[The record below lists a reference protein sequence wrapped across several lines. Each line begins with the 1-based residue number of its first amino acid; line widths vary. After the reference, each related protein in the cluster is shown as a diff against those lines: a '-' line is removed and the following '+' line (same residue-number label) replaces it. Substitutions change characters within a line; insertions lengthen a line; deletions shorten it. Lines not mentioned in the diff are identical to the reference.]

1 MNEHATRGT
10 LLFLGDSLTASGDW
24 AAWFPEHDTRNHGV
38 SGDTTDA
45 VLQRL
50 DAVVAEQPDAIA
62 LLVGT
67 NDLAFRQSV
76 EHIVRNIEYA
86 LVAIRRDLPGVR
98 MLLQSILP
106 RGREFADQIQDAN
119 RHLRQFAPSVHAQY
133 LDLWPVLA
141 RRARRARTGV
151 LGRRA
156 APQRA
161 GLRGLA
167 ERVAPRGRPAGGC
180 PADERRHPDRQALV
194 RSCAARARTSVP
206 VEARPRRGT
215 SSPGSS
221 RSCRAGRCAPRHSS
235 RTG

>member
-50 DAVVAEQPDAIA
+50 DAVVAEQPDEI
-62 LLVGT
+62 LLLIGT

-119 RHLRQFAPSVHAQY
+119 RHLRQFAPSVHAQH
-133 LDLWPVLA
+133 LDLWPALA
-141 RRARRARTGV
+141 GEHGELGPEFSDDGLHLNARGYEV
-151 LGRRA
+151 WLSE
-156 APQRA
+156 
-161 GLRGLA
+161 L
-167 ERVAPRGRPAGGC
+167 RPAV
-180 PADERRHPDRQALV
+180 DRL
-194 RSCAARARTSVP
+194 
-206 VEARPRRGT
+206 EN
-215 SSPGSS
+215 
-221 RSCRAGRCAPRHSS
+221 APPMSGAIQIVKS
-235 RTG
+235 